1 MKKFDDKQTG
11 LLSSYEL
18 KTLKGRII
26 YLAFLAVLLSVCLIS
41 VIPAVWTILTAFK
54 DTQEIYTQFSFFPK
68 ELSFHRIISRIS
80 ESWIALELG
89 DSIVNTIIMSI
100 GELGM
105 TLVVCGFGGYVLS
118 KMKPKGYKLI
128 FILVVWT
135 MMMPGQMRMVP
146 NYISFLHFPFAYDI
160 GGVNLLDTFWP
171 MWLIAAANTFNVILF
186 KNSFDALPMSLVEA
200 AKLDGC
206 SNMGVFFKIMLPISM
221 PIVLY
226 VAICTL
232 SGSWSNFFMPML
244 VLEKNITL
252 PVKIYRIVADSS
264 IQMNTHFMGLVFS
277 CIPPFI
283 IFVLLQRH
291 IIGGLNIGGVKG

>member
-1 MKKFDDKQTG
+1 MMKKFDDKQTG

-118 KMKPKGYKLI
+118 KMKPQGLQIDIYTCCMDDDEAGA
-128 FILVVWT
+128 V
-135 MMMPGQMRMVP
+135 RRVP
-146 NYISFLHFPFAYDI
+146 NYISFYTSLAYDI
-160 GGVNLLDTFWP
+160 G
-171 MWLIAAANTFNVILF
+171 
-186 KNSFDALPMSLVEA
+186 E
-200 AKLDGC
+200 
-206 SNMGVFFKIMLPISM
+206 
-221 PIVLY
+221 
-226 VAICTL
+226 
-232 SGSWSNFFMPML
+232 
-244 VLEKNITL
+244 
-252 PVKIYRIVADSS
+252 
-264 IQMNTHFMGLVFS
+264 
-277 CIPPFI
+277 
-283 IFVLLQRH
+283 
-291 IIGGLNIGGVKG
+291 